1 MKNIILPIC
10 AGVIALLV
18 ASCGVDY
25 PKVDKANAKKAC
37 SCYKD
42 VAKLAA
48 KQIKFKN
55 ENYEKIVAGDDVT
68 DMEAFENTAEY
79 KEWNEM
85 AKELGDLEE
94 KAKKVCIEDWQKEK
108 GKAYEA
114 MGAELPGLADE
125 FCPEVNYLVEEAE
138 IIEPQ
143 ED

>member
-1 MKNIILPIC
+1 MKNFTLPLFTV
-10 AGVIALLV
+10 VIALVV

-25 PKVDKANAKKAC
+25 PKADKANAKNAC
-37 SCYKD
+37 SCYGE

-48 KQIKFKN
+48 EQIEFKN
-55 ENYEKIVAGDDVT
+55 ENYEKIVPGEKE
-68 DMEAFENTAEY
+68 DMDAFVKTEEY
-79 KEWNEM
+79 KAYEEM

-114 MGAELPGLADE
+114 MADGLPVLASE
-125 FCPEVNYLVEEAE
+125 ICPEVQYLVRNAK
-138 IIEPQ
+138 ITEPK